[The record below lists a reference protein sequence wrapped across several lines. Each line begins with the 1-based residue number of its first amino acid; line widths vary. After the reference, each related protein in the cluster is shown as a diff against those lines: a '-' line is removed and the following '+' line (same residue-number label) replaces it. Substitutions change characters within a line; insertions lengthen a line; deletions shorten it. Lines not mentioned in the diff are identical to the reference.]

1 MQNYAVNIENLNKT
15 YRLYNKP
22 SDRVKE
28 ALGFGKKQSKT
39 FEALKDV
46 SFNVKKGET
55 VGIIGTNGA
64 GKSTLLKIVTGV
76 LSPTA
81 GNIQIE
87 GKVSALL
94 ELGAGFNEEYSGIEN
109 IYLNGRM
116 MGYSRKEMDERLNG
130 IVEFAENSHLSP
142 RPASNLPYGV
152 FTRNGSSHASA
163 QFYFYPRLSLIIAK
177 CVKNEKSYLLNSV
190 NIKSGFLSSVMPTLH
205 ALINRSNGLPFRSV
219 TFFMSEVPT
228 ILST

>member
-1 MQNYAVNIENLNKT
+1 MRRHKT
-15 YRLYNKP
+15 DTLQSFDLLDLLQKPGKRNRIFQILSVGLICRLP
-22 SDRVKE
+22 
-28 ALGFGKKQSKT
+28 
-39 FEALKDV
+39 
-46 SFNVKKGET
+46 
-55 VGIIGTNGA
+55 
-64 GKSTLLKIVTGV
+64 
-76 LSPTA
+76 
-81 GNIQIE
+81 
-87 GKVSALL
+87 
-94 ELGAGFNEEYSGIEN
+94 
-109 IYLNGRM
+109 
-116 MGYSRKEMDERLNG
+116 
-130 IVEFAENSHLSP
+130 ENSHLST

-152 FTRNGSSHASA
+152 FTQNGSSHASA

>member
-1 MQNYAVNIENLNKT
+1 MEQTKNEPTKENKAAPDTGKPKKSAMLTNLLGLIC
-15 YRLYNKP
+15 RLP
-22 SDRVKE
+22 
-28 ALGFGKKQSKT
+28 
-39 FEALKDV
+39 
-46 SFNVKKGET
+46 
-55 VGIIGTNGA
+55 
-64 GKSTLLKIVTGV
+64 
-76 LSPTA
+76 
-81 GNIQIE
+81 
-87 GKVSALL
+87 
-94 ELGAGFNEEYSGIEN
+94 
-109 IYLNGRM
+109 
-116 MGYSRKEMDERLNG
+116 
-130 IVEFAENSHLSP
+130 ENSHLSP

-152 FTRNGSSHASA
+152 FTRNGLSHASA